1 MGLLCRR
8 RRGMRKKKNAI
19 YYVKKTGFYILLSAL
34 ALFCLLPMYWMVRSS
49 FMKNVD
55 IFVMDPFVVWPKE
68 MHWENYVKAF
78 QSANFLQYGL
88 NTIIIVAGCMVG
100 TLLTCSMAAYA
111 FARLKWKGKNI
122 CFAMLLAT
130 MMLPGTV
137 TLIPQF
143 IIWKNLH
150 MVNTFWPLIFPAF
163 LGGGAFNIFLMR
175 QFLLGIPKE
184 LDEAATLDGAGAFQ
198 IYWRIIL
205 PLSRSALVV
214 VALFTFMNNWN
225 DFFGPLIYLNE
236 KQKYTLALGL
246 LQFKGDYS
254 NKWNLMMAASTMVV
268 IPCFAVYVVGQKQL
282 IEGISMTGIKG

>member
-1 MGLLCRR
+1 
-8 RRGMRKKKNAI
+8 MRKKKNAI